1 VTVTVAVATWLAGN
15 ITMGPLP
22 AVIEPVTCT
31 ASVVM
36 LAWVVVAIWLLD
48 SKMKEGVVS
57 ASVIVVLA
65 GVVDLWLVGATVE
78 VLIMMELVSA
88 AWVVL
93 ARVVYRGG
101 GITMYG
107 WLAVTV
113 LCTFPV
119 AVGLELEL
127 ERAAGA
133 IGLVVFAM
141 KPVSAS
147 VVLKCPVCRGG
158 ELTPYGWPDVTV
170 LWTFAAVTV

>member
-1 VTVTVAVATWLAGN
+1 MIELVTR
-15 ITMGPLP
+15 
-22 AVIEPVTCT
+22 T

-48 SKMKEGVVS
+48 SKMKEVVVS
-57 ASVIVVLA
+57 ASVVVVVLA
-65 GVVDLWLVGATVE
+65 GAVALWLVGATVG

-88 AWVVL
+88 ACVVL
-93 ARVVYRGG
+93 ARVVVYRGG

-107 WLAVTV
+107 WLEVTV

-127 ERAAGA
+127 ESAAGTTE
-133 IGLVVFAM
+133 LVMFAM

-147 VVLKCPVCRGG
+147 VVLKCPVCGGG
-158 ELTPYGWPDVTV
+158 ELTPYGWLDVTV
-170 LWTFAAVTV
+170 LCTFAAVTV